1 MEPIFRPP
9 KLLRFEG
16 NLAENWI
23 LWKQQ
28 FNLFM
33 KAPRKDGTDVEEDI
47 KVAIFLSAIGEEGLK
62 VFNSLKQS
70 IWWICSKN
78 PKTIKGGQ
86 AFDSYLTELKNA
98 IPKCAFGDQRSS
110 IIIDQVIFGIRDLHV
125 KEVLLRDGNI
135 TLEKVSEYCRAVEV
149 SKQQIEEFQR
159 EASVNINVV
168 KRKSVKRDVIDDCNF
183 CGYSHRIRNCP
194 SFGNE
199 YRFCKKKGHFV
210 KKCLEFSK
218 NKKNILEI
226 QEDESEP
233 DDHDCREDP
242 NEHTSIDLYVSEVR
256 KTQIERQQVW
266 YEYIIVN
273 GLKIKIKLGS
283 GAEINCLPLKKF

>member
-9 KLLRFEG
+9 KPLLFEG

-33 KAPRKDGTDVEEDI
+33 KASSKDETDMKEDI
-47 KVAIFLSAIGEEGLK
+47 KVSIFE
-62 VFNSLKQS
+62 
-70 IWWICSKN
+70 
-78 PKTIKGGQ
+78 
-86 AFDSYLTELKNA
+86 
-98 IPKCAFGDQRSS
+98 SS
-110 IIIDQVIFGIRDLHV
+110 IIRYQVIFGIRDLHV
-125 KEVLLRDGNI
+125 KEVLLRDENI

-168 KRKSVKRDVIDDCNF
+168 ERKYVKRDVIDDCNP

-194 SFGNE
+194 AF
-199 YRFCKKKGHFV
+199 
-210 KKCLEFSK
+210 EFSK
-218 NKKNILEI
+218 NKKNI

-233 DDHDCREDP
+233 DDHDRREEP
-242 NEHTSIDLYVSEVR
+242 NEHNCIDLYVSEVR

-266 YEYIIVN
+266 EGNTNTKNKTPCELNDLWPITLLPTLSEVLEREVEIQIRQHLNKYEI
-273 GLKIKIKLGS
+273 LPSMQS
-283 GAEINCLPLKKF
+283 GF

>member
-1 MEPIFRPP
+1 ME
-9 KLLRFEG
+9 
-16 NLAENWI
+16 
-23 LWKQQ
+23 
-28 FNLFM
+28 
-33 KAPRKDGTDVEEDI
+33 
-47 KVAIFLSAIGEEGLK
+47 
-62 VFNSLKQS
+62 
-70 IWWICSKN
+70 
-78 PKTIKGGQ
+78 
-86 AFDSYLTELKNA
+86 
-98 IPKCAFGDQRSS
+98 SS
-110 IIIDQVIFGIRDLHV
+110 IIRDQVIFGIRDLHV

-194 SFGNE
+194 AFGKE
-199 YRFCKKKGHFV
+199 CGFGKKKGHFV

-226 QEDESEP
+226 QKDESEP

-242 NEHTSIDLYVSEVR
+242 NEHNSIDLYVSEVR

-273 GLKIKIKLGS
+273 GLKIKIKLDS
-283 GAEINCLPLKKF
+283 GAEINCLPLKMFSKLQDVNIQPTNIMILGFGNNSSKIKPLGIAKLNCIIKEVRKIVEFLVVDVDSEPILGLNDCVDFGLIKRVDILNH